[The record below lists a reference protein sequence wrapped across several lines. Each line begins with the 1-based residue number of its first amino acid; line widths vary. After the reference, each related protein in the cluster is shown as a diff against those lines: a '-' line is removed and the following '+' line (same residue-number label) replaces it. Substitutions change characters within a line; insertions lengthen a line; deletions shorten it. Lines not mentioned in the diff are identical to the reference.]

1 MHECQMSFSLLLR
14 CSIKDRTDELIV
26 LKVDC
31 TSSKMPFMNSWTAL
45 SLFISF
51 LGWLGYQ
58 RRQRMT
64 DIYKNLV
71 MYARFIPY
79 THLLFSRDKSTFA
92 LRSNRKSALI
102 TYERNGIVSKIHI
115 PVVRSVK
122 MSGHRA
128 YLISG
133 DHELEITQ
141 QPDVPYLVTAEQLGG
156 SEIHVYVDG
165 RRFVFR
171 DNESVVLP
179 ADAGRPSLGPVTTG
193 PPAPPPSVVPQVGFQ
208 AN

>member
-1 MHECQMSFSLLLR
+1 M
-14 CSIKDRTDELIV
+14 D
-26 LKVDC
+26 
-31 TSSKMPFMNSWTAL
+31 SWTAL
-45 SLFISF
+45 SLFVSF

-64 DIYKNLV
+64 DIYRNLV
-71 MYARFIPY
+71 AYARFIPY
-79 THLLFSRDKSTFA
+79 THLLFSRDKSSFT

-102 TYERNGIVSKIHI
+102 TYERNGIVGKIHI
-115 PVVRSVK
+115 PITRSVK

-156 SEIHVYVDG
+156 SEIHVYVDDT
-165 RRFVFR
+165 RFTFR
-171 DNESVVLP
+171 GNQSVVLP
-179 ADAGRPSLGPVTTG
+179 VGS
-193 PPAPPPSVVPQVGFQ
+193 PAPISTAPPFAPVDTLDPVITITPTPPSSSPVPVGNAPTFPPDSSFDVPPVG
-208 AN
+208 NLDH